1 VAKSDCPKRQKYLI
15 KRKNMEHSHL
25 LILVLS
31 GATVMVL
38 SFCVSTLQIS
48 LGRWREG
55 LERMLSWT
63 QRERYRSGLRHA
75 GLDHW
80 GIAELLMLRITVS
93 SFGFLLSLW
102 LLESVFFATAIAFGA
117 WLAVWLWLKSRTLQ
131 YQQQLTAELPA
142 FLDLLCLCLGSGMNL
157 QTAVALVLDLYGQ
170 GAVRHTQIGA
180 RRGLLV
186 HWRRWLS
193 AVCSGS
199 SRVKAF
205 EQLMH
210 DVSAP
215 AVRRVCVA
223 MIQAERA
230 GAGMANTLMRQA
242 EQLRQDRLMA
252 IERKAMQAPVK
263 MLMPLVVCFF
273 PSTFLVL
280 GFSMWVNL
288 ADTLQGLT

>member
-1 VAKSDCPKRQKYLI
+1 
-15 KRKNMEHSHL
+15 MEHAHF
-25 LILVLS
+25 LILALS
-31 GATVMVL
+31 GLTVMVL
-38 SFCVSTLQIS
+38 SICAMTLQVSID
-48 LGRWREG
+48 RWRQG
-55 LERMLSWT
+55 LERLLSWT
-63 QRERYRSGLRHA
+63 QRERYQKGLRHA

-80 GIAELLMLRITVS
+80 VVADLLMLRITLS
-93 SFGFLLSLW
+93 SLGFLLSLW
-102 LLESVFFATAIAFGA
+102 LFGSVLIAALTALFA
-117 WLAVWLWLKSRTLQ
+117 WLAVWLWLKSRALQ
-131 YQQQLTAELPA
+131 YQQRLTAELPA

-170 GAVRHTQIGA
+170 GEVGGTHIGM
-180 RRGLLV
+180 RCGLRV

-242 EQLRQDRLMA
+242 EQLRQDRLMT

-263 MLMPLVVCFF
+263 MLMPLVICFF

-288 ADTLQGLT
+288 ADTLEGLN

>member
-1 VAKSDCPKRQKYLI
+1 
-15 KRKNMEHSHL
+15 MERTHF

-31 GATVMVL
+31 GVTVMVL
-38 SFCVSTLQIS
+38 SLSVMTLQIP
-48 LGRWREG
+48 LDRWRQR
-55 LERMLSWT
+55 LERILSWT
-63 QRERYRSGLRHA
+63 QRERYRSALRHA

-80 GIAELLMLRITVS
+80 VVADLLMLRITVS
-93 SFGFLLSLW
+93 VIGFLLSIW
-102 LLESVFFATAIAFGA
+102 LLGSVLIATLTASVA
-117 WLAVWLWLKSRTLQ
+117 WLAVWLWLKSRALQ

-157 QTAVALVLDLYGQ
+157 QTAVALVIDLYDQ
-170 GAVRHTQIGA
+170 GTVGRNQIGA
-180 RRGLLV
+180 RRGLLG
-186 HWRRWLS
+186 HWQRWIS

-199 SRVKAF
+199 GRVKAF
-205 EQLMH
+205 EQLMQ
-210 DVSAP
+210 DVRAP

-230 GAGMANTLMRQA
+230 GAGMTNALMRQA
-242 EQLRQDRLMA
+242 EQLRQDRLMT

-263 MLMPLVVCFF
+263 MLMPLVICFF

-288 ADTLQGLT
+288 ADTLQGLG

>member
-1 VAKSDCPKRQKYLI
+1 
-15 KRKNMEHSHL
+15 MERTHF

-31 GATVMVL
+31 GVTVVVL
-38 SFCVSTLQIS
+38 SLCVMTLQ
-48 LGRWREG
+48 LPLDRWRQR
-55 LERMLSWT
+55 LERILSWT
-63 QRERYRSGLRHA
+63 QRERYRNALRHA
-75 GLDHW
+75 GLDQW
-80 GIAELLMLRITVS
+80 VVADLLMLRITVS
-93 SFGFLLSLW
+93 SVGFLLSIG
-102 LLESVFFATAIAFGA
+102 LLGSVLIATMTATVA
-117 WLAVWLWLKSRTLQ
+117 WLAVWLWLKSRALQ

-157 QTAVALVLDLYGQ
+157 QTAVALVIDLYGV
-170 GAVRHTQIGA
+170 GRSQIGA
-180 RRGLLV
+180 RRGLLG
-186 HWRRWLS
+186 HWQRWIS

-199 SRVKAF
+199 GRVKAF
-205 EQLMH
+205 EQLMQ

-230 GAGMANTLMRQA
+230 GAGMTQALMRQA
-242 EQLRQDRLMA
+242 EQLRQDRLMT

-263 MLMPLVVCFF
+263 MLMPLVICFF

-288 ADTLQGLT
+288 ADTLQGLG

>member
-1 VAKSDCPKRQKYLI
+1 
-15 KRKNMEHSHL
+15 MERTHF

-31 GATVMVL
+31 GVTVVVL
-38 SFCVSTLQIS
+38 SFCVMTLQFP
-48 LGRWREG
+48 LDRWRQR
-55 LERMLSWT
+55 LERILSWT
-63 QRERYRSGLRHA
+63 QRERYRNALRHA

-80 GIAELLMLRITVS
+80 VVADLLMLRITVS
-93 SFGFLLSLW
+93 SVGLLLSIG
-102 LLESVFFATAIAFGA
+102 LLGSVLIATMTATVA
-117 WLAVWLWLKSRTLQ
+117 WLAVWLWLKSRALQ

-157 QTAVALVLDLYGQ
+157 QTAVALVIDLY
-170 GAVRHTQIGA
+170 AVGRNQIGA
-180 RRGLLV
+180 RRGLLG
-186 HWRRWLS
+186 HWQRWIS

-199 SRVKAF
+199 GRVKAF
-205 EQLMH
+205 EQLMQ

-230 GAGMANTLMRQA
+230 GAGMTQALMRQA
-242 EQLRQDRLMA
+242 EQLRQDRLMT

-263 MLMPLVVCFF
+263 MLMPLVICFF

-288 ADTLQGLT
+288 ADTLQGLG

>member
-1 VAKSDCPKRQKYLI
+1 
-15 KRKNMEHSHL
+15 
-25 LILVLS
+25 
-31 GATVMVL
+31 MVL
-38 SFCVSTLQIS
+38 SLCIAGLQMP
-48 LGRWREG
+48 LGQWRQS
-55 LERMLSWT
+55 LERLLSWT
-63 QRERYRSGLRHA
+63 QREHYQSALRHA
-75 GLDHW
+75 GLDRW
-80 GIAELLMLRITVS
+80 VVADLLMLRITVS

-102 LLESVFFATAIAFGA
+102 LLGSVLLALITAAIA
-117 WLAVWLWLKSRTLQ
+117 WLTVWLWLKSRALQ

-170 GAVRHTQIGA
+170 GAVGRTQIGA

-186 HWRRWLS
+186 HWRRWIS

-210 DVSAP
+210 DVNAP

-230 GAGMANTLMRQA
+230 GAGMANALMRQA
-242 EQLRQDRLMA
+242 EQLRQDRLMS

-263 MLMPLVVCFF
+263 MLMPLVICFF

-288 ADTLQGLT
+288 AETLQGLA

>member
-1 VAKSDCPKRQKYLI
+1 MD
-15 KRKNMEHSHL
+15 HSHF
-25 LILVLS
+25 LILVLA
-31 GATVMVL
+31 GATVMLL
-38 SFCVSTLQIS
+38 SLCVVTRQVP
-48 LGRWREG
+48 LGWWRQG

-63 QRERYRSGLRHA
+63 QRERYQSGLRHA

-80 GIAELLMLRITVS
+80 VIADLLALRITAS
-93 SFGFLLSLW
+93 GFGFWMSFW
-102 LLESVFFATAIAFGA
+102 LLGSFLLATVMAFGA
-117 WLAVWLWLKSRTLQ
+117 WLGVWLWLKSRAMQ

-157 QTAVALVLDLYGQ
+157 QTAVALVLELHGQ
-170 GAVRHTQIGA
+170 GSMGRTKTGS

-193 AVCSGS
+193 SVCSGN

-223 MIQAERA
+223 MIQAERV
-230 GAGMANTLMRQA
+230 GAGMANALIRQA
-242 EQLRQDRLMA
+242 EQLRQERLMA

-263 MLMPLVVCFF
+263 MLMPLVICFF

-288 ADTLQGLT
+288 ADTLQGMG

>member
-1 VAKSDCPKRQKYLI
+1 
-15 KRKNMEHSHL
+15 MERTHF

-31 GATVMVL
+31 GVTVVVL
-38 SFCVSTLQIS
+38 SLCVMTLQFP
-48 LGRWREG
+48 LDRWRQR
-55 LERMLSWT
+55 LERILSWT
-63 QRERYRSGLRHA
+63 QRERYRNALRHA

-80 GIAELLMLRITVS
+80 VVADLLMLRITVS
-93 SFGFLLSLW
+93 SVGFLLSIG
-102 LLESVFFATAIAFGA
+102 LLGSVLIATMTATVA
-117 WLAVWLWLKSRTLQ
+117 WLAVWLWLKSRALQ

-157 QTAVALVLDLYGQ
+157 QTAVALVIDLYGV
-170 GAVRHTQIGA
+170 GRNQIGA
-180 RRGLLV
+180 RRGLLG
-186 HWRRWLS
+186 HWQRWIS
-193 AVCSGS
+193 VVCSGS
-199 SRVKAF
+199 GRVKAF
-205 EQLMH
+205 EQLMQ

-230 GAGMANTLMRQA
+230 GAGMTQALMRQA
-242 EQLRQDRLMA
+242 EQLRQDRLMT

-263 MLMPLVVCFF
+263 MLMPLVICFF

-288 ADTLQGLT
+288 ADTLQGLG

>member
-1 VAKSDCPKRQKYLI
+1 MDSDEMQRA
-15 KRKNMEHSHL
+15 HL

-31 GATVMVL
+31 GLTVMGL
-38 SFCVSTLQIS
+38 SLGVMTLQIP
-48 LGRWREG
+48 LGRWRHQ
-55 LERMLSWT
+55 LERLLSWT
-63 QRERYRSGLRHA
+63 QRERYQRQLRHA

-80 GIAELLMLRITVS
+80 VVADLLMLRIILSGV
-93 SFGFLLSLW
+93 GFLLSLC
-102 LLESVFFATAIAFGA
+102 LLGSVLIAAMTAFVA
-117 WLAVWLWLKSRTLQ
+117 WLAVWLWLRSRALQ
-131 YQQQLTAELPA
+131 YQQQLTAQLPA

-170 GAVRHTQIGA
+170 GTVGRTQIGA
-180 RRGLLV
+180 HRGLLM

-193 AVCSGS
+193 AVSSGS
-199 SRVKAF
+199 GRVKAF

-215 AVRRVCVA
+215 SVRRVCVV

-230 GAGMANTLMRQA
+230 GAGMANPLMRQA
-242 EQLRQDRLMA
+242 EQLRQDRLMS

-263 MLMPLVVCFF
+263 MLMPLVICFF

-288 ADTLQGLT
+288 ADTLQGMG

>member
-1 VAKSDCPKRQKYLI
+1 VSKILESKI
-15 KRKNMEHSHL
+15 NMEHAHL

-38 SFCVSTLQIS
+38 SLCVMTLQVP
-48 LGRWREG
+48 LGHWRQR
-55 LERMLSWT
+55 LERLLSWT
-63 QRERYRSGLRHA
+63 QRERYRSALRRA

-80 GIAELLMLRITVS
+80 VVADLLMLRITIS
-93 SFGFLLSLW
+93 SFGCLLSLW
-102 LLESVFFATAIAFGA
+102 LLGSVFLALMTAFMA
-117 WLAVWLWLKSRTLQ
+117 WLAVWLWLKSRALQ
-131 YQQQLTAELPA
+131 YQQQLTTELPA

-170 GAVRHTQIGA
+170 GAVGRSQIGA
-180 RRGLLV
+180 GRGLLV
-186 HWRRWLS
+186 HWRRWIS

-230 GAGMANTLMRQA
+230 GGGMANVLMRQA
-242 EQLRQDRLMA
+242 EQLRQDRLMT

-263 MLMPLVVCFF
+263 MLMPLVICFF

-288 ADTLQGLT
+288 ADTLQGMG